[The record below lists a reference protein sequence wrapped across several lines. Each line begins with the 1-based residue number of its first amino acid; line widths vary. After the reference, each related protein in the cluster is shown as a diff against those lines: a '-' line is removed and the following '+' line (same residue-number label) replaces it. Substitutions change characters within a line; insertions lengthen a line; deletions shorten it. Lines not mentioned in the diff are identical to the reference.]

1 MPTSGNAD
9 PTRSSALVWDVAV
22 RLHHWMLAALVIFCS
37 IQDDGGQVHRAAGY
51 AAAGVVVTRL
61 LWAVLAKGHG
71 SLAALKPSATATL
84 AYVRARAP
92 RCIGHDPL
100 GLWMVWLLWSLVL
113 LLGLT
118 GWMSRLDT
126 FWGDERL
133 QDIHAWLADALLAA
147 VALHLL
153 GVGVMS
159 WRWRENLSA
168 SMMTGRKRGF
178 EGSSD
183 RATRSRSVEQE
194 FVSHAKN
201 VATERRA
208 NADDIVGFTD
218 TLPKRESSWP
228 VRKNEGYQ
236 CADDE
241 ASARGILRQ

>member
-9 PTRSSALVWDVAV
+9 PARSSALVWDVAV

-51 AAAGVVVTRL
+51 AAAGLVVTRL
-61 LWAVLAKGHG
+61 LWGVLAKGHG
-71 SLAALKPSATATL
+71 SLAALKPSASATL

-147 VALHLL
+147 VALHLF

-168 SMMTGRKRGF
+168 TMVTGRKRGF
-178 EGSSD
+178 VGSSN
-183 RATRSRSVEQE
+183 RAKRSR
-194 FVSHAKN
+194 A
-201 VATERRA
+201 A
-208 NADDIVGFTD
+208 NAPMT
-218 TLPKRESSWP
+218 K
-228 VRKNEGYQ
+228 Q
-236 CADDE
+236 
-241 ASARGILRQ
+241 ARGASYVSSHQPRAIPAATHKATMTAAPTRLSGLEPAARIHSSA